1 MIRLNSSRLLAI
13 AATVLLT
20 ACGPIAI
27 PAVGPGTTS
36 FPNNTTTSVPAPT
49 SALEGLT
56 LTRLATGLEWPVAAA
71 TAPGDNRLFVVEKA
85 GTIRIVDGPTVRAAP
100 FLDVSEKVEDGWS
113 EQGLIGLAFHP
124 RYEDNGRVFV
134 YYTREDWS
142 TALVEYTVADDG
154 DHLDPDSARVLLTL
168 DQPHP
173 AHNGAHLVFG
183 PDGYLYVSMGDGG
196 IEHEANAQNPHDL
209 HGTILRLDVDSI
221 PPYAIPPDNPFVD
234 GVGGAPE
241 VWVYGLRNPWRIT
254 IDPPT
259 NQMYVAD
266 VGFER
271 FEEINVV
278 DFSGGSGNNFGWA
291 VVEGPDCYDAPTCDR
306 DGFVEPILE
315 LEHRRLCAL
324 IGGPVYRGRS
334 IPELHGHYFYA
345 DYCVGWVRSFL
356 FADGEITSKATW
368 SNDFGEQGQ
377 ITSFATDSNG
387 EILLLLQSGEI
398 HRIDPV
404 R

>member
-1 MIRLNSSRLLAI
+1 
-13 AATVLLT
+13 
-20 ACGPIAI
+20 
-27 PAVGPGTTS
+27 
-36 FPNNTTTSVPAPT
+36 
-49 SALEGLT
+49 
-56 LTRLATGLEWPVAAA
+56 LEWPVAAA

-85 GTIRIVDGPTVRAAP
+85 GTIRIVDGPTVRQTP

-154 DHLDPDSARVLLTL
+154 NHLDPDSARVLFTL

-173 AHNGAHLVFG
+173 AHNGAHLLFG
-183 PDGYLYVSMGDGG
+183 PDGYLYASMGDGG

-234 GVGGAPE
+234 GVEGAPE
-241 VWVYGLRNPWRIT
+241 VWGYGLRNPWRIT

-259 NQMYVAD
+259 NQMYIAD

-278 DFSGGSGNNFGWA
+278 DFNTGGGNNFGWA
-291 VVEGPDCYDAPTCDR
+291 VVEGNDCYDAPTCDR

-368 SNDFGEQGQ
+368 SNEFGELGQ